1 MAPSL
6 ALLLALALSAALPA
20 PRALAAARWPDR
32 DPVLALRL
40 WWCLI
45 GTVMACCLCALVLCA
60 AAAFPTV
67 HAQLFAPAPE
77 SVLLAYAAGPSAP
90 WATALAALLA
100 AGGLWTALVVV
111 RELLRDRSARRAH
124 RRALQQR
131 APQLPDGL
139 AGGTTAGGNAPGEV
153 PGALLVLEDSYPDAW
168 WLPGRDARLVVTTG
182 ALRLLRPEE
191 LDAVLAHERGHAR
204 ARHHALLRLA
214 TALGDGFPGVPV
226 FADLRAQTHRL
237 VELCADDEASHR
249 CGRLTAAVALIRLNE
264 HRGVLSCSSSRGLMT
279 HRVTRLLDPAP
290 AAPDLPHRRRATAL
304 ALGAPLLPLL
314 IAFAPGLLALR

>member
-1 MAPSL
+1 APR
-6 ALLLALALSAALPA
+6 AGRAPRRTAA

-45 GTVMACCLCALVLCA
+45 GTVMVCCLCALVLCA

-100 AGGLWTALVVV
+100 AGGLWTALVVL

-124 RRALQQR
+124 RRALHLR

-139 AGGTTAGGNAPGEV
+139 AGGTTASGSAPGEA

-264 HRGVLSCSSSRGLMT
+264 HRGVLSCSARRGA
-279 HRVTRLLDPAP
+279 R
-290 AAPDLPHRRRATAL
+290 
-304 ALGAPLLPLL
+304 
-314 IAFAPGLLALR
+314 